1 MRSELPQLN
10 RALIRVG
17 QSSVTANH
25 TGWLATIGGEVAGY
39 GNNVAGNATDGAL
52 PRTVTLK

>member
-10 RALIRVG
+10 RAIIRVG
-17 QSSVTANH
+17 QSTVPYRL
-25 TGWLATIGGEVAGY
+25 LATIGGEVAGY

-52 PRTVTLK
+52 PSTVTLK